1 MKKTLVLGLVA
12 LLSTSSFAAV
22 VKTRDAEADCTLYKV
37 VQADDNGKVKVK
49 AGEVVVSIKDAYG
62 LSFQDMEINFDTREV
77 LVQPTINIIMGFNRP
92 LTEKKSVISSENP
105 DFTYLINQLNRKV
118 NLFEKVCITSDNK
131 IAYAKMFEQ
140 QESQK

>member
-1 MKKTLVLGLVA
+1 MKKTLILGLVA
-12 LLSTSSFAAV
+12 LISTASFAAV
-22 VKTRDAEADCTLYKV
+22 VKTRDADTGCTLYKV
-37 VQADDNGKVKVK
+37 VPADDNGKVKVK

-62 LSFQDMEINFDTREV
+62 LSFQDMEINFDSREV
-77 LVQPTINIIMGFNRP
+77 LVQPTINIVLGLNRP
-92 LTEKKSVISSENP
+92 LIGKKAIISADNK

-140 QESQK
+140 QAQ